1 MDISPGLRR
10 IPAPDLESVESDPVL
25 VERIVAEI
33 ARDGPLTFARF
44 MELALYEPNHGYY
57 RAPATRP
64 GRGGDFL
71 TAPEAHPIFGRA
83 LGRHLIDAWR
93 AIGRASCRE
102 RV

>member
-1 MDISPGLRR
+1 
-10 IPAPDLESVESDPVL
+10 
-25 VERIVAEI
+25 
-33 ARDGPLTFARF
+33 

-83 LGRHLIDAWR
+83 LGRHLIEHPAEEGEGAQHVR
-93 AIGRASCRE
+93 LVYAGHAGRGVQAFRLSG
-102 RV
+102 VQVVGATDPNA